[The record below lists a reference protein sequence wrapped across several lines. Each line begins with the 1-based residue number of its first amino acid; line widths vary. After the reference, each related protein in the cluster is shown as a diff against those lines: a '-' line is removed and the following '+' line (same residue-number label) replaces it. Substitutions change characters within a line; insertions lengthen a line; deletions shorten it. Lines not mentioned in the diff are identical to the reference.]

1 MQLGVEE
8 TSMTAMGVERFQELL
23 SRRAA
28 KGPRPPQGL
37 APHIKYRFGAGN
49 PDPGSFPYAELAQ
62 ATAEVMETEGAQA
75 LSYGAVFGH
84 QELREWVC
92 HKHKLFEGLDLSPDN
107 VLITNGSGDA
117 LGLVIQTFV
126 DEGDPVITEA
136 PTFSATLQ
144 TLRRN
149 GAELCGVEVDAEGMR
164 TDILADRLEALKKEG
179 RQCKL
184 IYTIDNFQNPAG
196 PTLSLKRRQELLD
209 LAKQY
214 GVVVLEDDA
223 YGELRFEGEQLP
235 SLFALDDAGLVMR
248 TGTLSKILGA
258 GTRVGWVIA
267 QPTLVPY
274 LSAFNYG
281 GGVAPFMSRICY
293 RYMQGNL
300 ESHVADLR
308 RIYRE
313 KRDAMIGELERGLAG
328 LDASWHV
335 PEGGFFLWIK
345 LPTGTDPKRLMALAS
360 AKAVGYVPGPAF
372 MPNGGGEEYIR
383 LAYSQESPAE
393 LREGTRLLCEAIHE
407 ARQA

>member
-1 MQLGVEE
+1 MEAN
-8 TSMTAMGVERFQELL
+8 SMTATGVDRFQGLL

-37 APHIKYRFGAGN
+37 APHIKYRFGTGN
-49 PDPGSFPYAELAQ
+49 PDPASFPYAELAQ
-62 ATAEVMETEGAQA
+62 ATAEVMETEGPQA

-92 HKHKLFEGLDLSPDN
+92 YKHKVFENLDLTPDN

-149 GAELCGVEVDAEGMR
+149 GAELHGVEVDADGMR
-164 TDILADRLEALKKEG
+164 TDILAERLEAIKRSG

-196 PTLSLKRRQELLD
+196 PTLTRKRRHELLD

-214 GVVVLEDDA
+214 GAIVLEDDA

-235 SLFALDDAGLVMR
+235 SLFALDDAGLVAR

-258 GTRVGWVIA
+258 GTRVGWVLA
-267 QPTLVPY
+267 QPSLIPY

-293 RYMQGNL
+293 TYMKNNL
-300 ESHVADLR
+300 GAHVDDLR

-313 KRDAMIGELERGLAG
+313 KRDAMIGELEHGLAG
-328 LDASWHV
+328 LDAFWHV
-335 PEGGFFLWIK
+335 PQGGFFLWIK
-345 LPTGTDPKRLMALAS
+345 LPTGTDPKKLMELAS
-360 AKAVGYVPGPAF
+360 AKAVGYVPGTAF
-372 MPNGGGEEYIR
+372 MPNGGGEDYIR

-407 ARQA
+407 ARCG

>member
-1 MQLGVEE
+1 
-8 TSMTAMGVERFQELL
+8 MTATGVDRFQELL

-49 PDPGSFPYAELAQ
+49 PDPGSFPYSALAQ
-62 ATAEVMETEGAQA
+62 ATAEVMEDEGAQA
-75 LSYGAVFGH
+75 LSYGGVFGY
-84 QELREWVC
+84 EALREWVC
-92 HKHKLFEGLDLSPDN
+92 HKHKEFEDLDITPDN
-107 VLITNGSGDA
+107 VLITYGSGDA

-126 DEGDPVITEA
+126 DEGDAVITEA

-144 TLRRN
+144 TFRRN
-149 GAELCGVEVDAEGMR
+149 GADLHGVEVDAEGMR
-164 TDILADRLEALKKEG
+164 TDILAEKLEAIKRSG

-196 PTLSLKRRQELLD
+196 PTLTLKRRHELLD

-214 GVVVLEDDA
+214 GVIVLEDDA

-235 SLFALDDAGLVMR
+235 SLFALDDAGLVAR

-267 QPTLVPY
+267 QPSLVPY
-274 LSAFNYG
+274 LSSFNYG

-293 RYMQGNL
+293 AYMKNNL
-300 ESHVADLR
+300 ETHVEELR
-308 RIYRE
+308 RVYKE
-313 KRDAMIGELERGLAG
+313 KRDAMISELEAGLAG
-328 LDASWHV
+328 TDAFWHK

-345 LPTGTDPKRLMALAS
+345 LPTGTDPKRLMELAS
-360 AKAVGYVPGPAF
+360 AAGVGYVPGPAF
-372 MPNGGGEEYIR
+372 MPNGGGENYIR
-383 LAYSQESPAE
+383 LAFSQEAPDE
-393 LREGTRLLCEAIHE
+393 LRAGTRLICKAIHE
-407 ARQA
+407 ARS

>member
-1 MQLGVEE
+1 
-8 TSMTAMGVERFQELL
+8 MTATGVERFQELL
-23 SRRAA
+23 SKRAA

-49 PDPGSFPYAELAQ
+49 PDPASFPYEGLAQ
-62 ATAEVMETEGAQA
+62 AAADVMETDGANA
-75 LSYGAVFGH
+75 LSYGGVYGF

-92 HKHKLFEGLDLSPDN
+92 YKHKVLENLDITPDN

-149 GAELCGVEVDAEGMR
+149 GADLHGIEVDAEGLR
-164 TDILADRLEALKKEG
+164 TDLLADKLEALAKAGK
-179 RQCKL
+179 RCKL

-196 PTLSLKRRQELLD
+196 PTLTLKRRHELLA

-214 GVVVLEDDA
+214 GVIVLEDDA

-235 SLFALDDAGLVMR
+235 SLFALDDAGLVAR

-267 QPTLVPY
+267 QPSLVPY
-274 LSAFNYG
+274 MSSFNYG
-281 GGVAPFMSRICY
+281 GGVAPFMSRICHA
-293 RYMQGNL
+293 YMKNNL
-300 ESHVADLR
+300 ETHVDELR
-308 RIYRE
+308 RVYRE
-313 KRDAMIGELERGLAG
+313 KRDAMIEELERGLAG
-328 LDASWHV
+328 LDAFWYT
-335 PEGGFFLWIK
+335 PEGGFFLWIR
-345 LPTGTDPKRLMALAS
+345 LPTGTDPKKLMQLAS
-360 AKAVGYVPGPAF
+360 EAAVGYVPGPAF
-372 MPNGGGEEYIR
+372 MPNGGGENYIR

-393 LREGTRLLCEAIHE
+393 IREGTRLICEAIHK
-407 ARQA
+407 ARN

>member
-1 MQLGVEE
+1 
-8 TSMTAMGVERFQELL
+8 MTATGVDRFQELL

-49 PDPGSFPYAELAQ
+49 PDPGSFPYQELAQ
-62 ATAEVMETEGAQA
+62 ATAEVLETEGAQA
-75 LSYGAVFGH
+75 LSYGGVYGY

-92 HKHKLFEGLDLSPDN
+92 HKVKVFENLDITPDQ

-149 GAELCGVEVDAEGMR
+149 GAEVHGIEVDADGMR
-164 TDILADRLEALKKEG
+164 TDLLAARLEELAQAGK
-179 RQCKL
+179 QCKL

-196 PTLSLKRRQELLD
+196 PTLTLKRRHELLA

-214 GVVVLEDDA
+214 GVIVLEDDA

-235 SLFALDDAGLVMR
+235 SLFELDDAGLVAR

-258 GTRVGWVIA
+258 GTRVGWVIS
-267 QPTLVPY
+267 QPELVPY
-274 LSAFNYG
+274 MSAFNWG
-281 GGVAPFMSRICY
+281 GGVAPFMSRICHT
-293 RYMQGNL
+293 YMKNNL
-300 ESHVADLR
+300 EGHVEELC

-313 KRDAMIGELERGLAG
+313 KRDAMIGELESGLAG
-328 LDASWHV
+328 LDAFWHK

-345 LPTGTDPKRLMALAS
+345 LPTGTDPKKLMQLAS
-360 AKAVGYVPGPAF
+360 AAGVGYVPGTAF

-383 LAYSQESPAE
+383 LAYSQESPDE
-393 LREGTRLLCEAIHE
+393 LREGTRLLCKAIHE
-407 ARQA
+407 ARS

>member
-1 MQLGVEE
+1 
-8 TSMTAMGVERFQELL
+8 MTATGVDRFQGLL
-23 SRRAA
+23 SQRAA

-37 APHIKYRFGAGN
+37 APHIKFRFGAGN
-49 PDPGSFPYAELAQ
+49 PDPASFPYTQLAQ

-75 LSYGAVFGH
+75 LSYGSVYGH

-92 HKHKLFEGLDLSPDN
+92 HKVKVFENLDITPDH

-149 GAELCGVEVDAEGMR
+149 GAEVHGIEVDADGMR
-164 TDILADRLEALKKEG
+164 TDLLAAKLEELKQAGK
-179 RQCKL
+179 QCKL

-196 PTLSLKRRQELLD
+196 PTLTLERRHELLA

-214 GVVVLEDDA
+214 GVIVLEDDA

-235 SLFALDDAGLVMR
+235 SLFALDDAGLVTR

-258 GTRVGWVIA
+258 GTRVGWVIS
-267 QPTLVPY
+267 QPSLVPY
-274 LSAFNYG
+274 MSAFNHG

-293 RYMQGNL
+293 TYMKNNL
-300 ESHVADLR
+300 EEHVAELCQ
-308 RIYRE
+308 IYRE
-313 KRDAMIGELERGLAG
+313 KRDAMIGELESGLTG
-328 LDASWHV
+328 LDAFWHV

-345 LPTGTDPKRLMALAS
+345 LPSGTNPKKLMELAS
-360 AKAVGYVPGPAF
+360 AAGVGYVPGTAF
-372 MPNGGGEEYIR
+372 MPNGGGEYYIR

-393 LREGTRLLCEAIHE
+393 LREGTRLLCKAIHE
-407 ARQA
+407 ARA

>member
-1 MQLGVEE
+1 
-8 TSMTAMGVERFQELL
+8 MTATGVDRFQELL

-49 PDPGSFPYAELAQ
+49 PDPGSFPYQELAQ
-62 ATAEVMETEGAQA
+62 ATAEVMETEGPQA
-75 LSYGAVFGH
+75 LSYGAVYGH

-92 HKHKLFEGLDLSPDN
+92 HKIKVFENFEISPDS

-117 LGLVIQTFV
+117 LALVIQTFV

-149 GAELCGVEVDAEGMR
+149 GADVHGIEVDAEGMR
-164 TDILADRLEALKKEG
+164 TDLLAAKLEELAKAG

-196 PTLSLKRRQELLD
+196 PTLTLKRRHELLA

-223 YGELRFEGEQLP
+223 YGELRFEGEHLP
-235 SLFALDDAGLVMR
+235 SLLELDDAGLVTR

-267 QPTLVPY
+267 PPALVPY
-274 LSAFNYG
+274 LSVFNYA

-293 RYMQGNL
+293 AYLKNNL
-300 ESHVADLR
+300 EGHVEELC

-328 LDASWHV
+328 LDAFWHK

-345 LPTGTDPKRLMALAS
+345 LPTGTNPKKLMEVAS
-360 AKAVGYVPGPAF
+360 AAGVGYVPGTAF
-372 MPNGGGEEYIR
+372 MPNGGGEDYIR
-383 LAYSQESPAE
+383 LAYSQESPEE
-393 LREGTRLLCEAIHE
+393 LREGTRLLCEAIHK
-407 ARQA
+407 ARS

>member
-1 MQLGVEE
+1 
-8 TSMTAMGVERFQELL
+8 MTATGVDRFQELL

-49 PDPGSFPYAELAQ
+49 PDPGSFPYSALAQ
-62 ATAEVMETEGAQA
+62 ATAEVMEDEGAQA
-75 LSYGAVFGH
+75 LSYGGVFGY
-84 QELREWVC
+84 EALREWVC
-92 HKHKLFEGLDLSPDN
+92 HKHKVFEDLDITPDN

-126 DEGDPVITEA
+126 DEGDAVITEA

-144 TLRRN
+144 TFRRN
-149 GAELCGVEVDAEGMR
+149 GADLHGVEVDAEGMR
-164 TDILADRLEALKKEG
+164 TDILAEKLEAIKRSG

-196 PTLSLKRRQELLD
+196 PTLTLKRRHELLD

-214 GVVVLEDDA
+214 GVIVLEDDA

-235 SLFALDDAGLVMR
+235 SLFALDDAGLVAR

-267 QPTLVPY
+267 QPSLVPY
-274 LSAFNYG
+274 LSSFNYG

-293 RYMQGNL
+293 AYMKNNL
-300 ESHVADLR
+300 ETHVEELR
-308 RIYRE
+308 RVYKE
-313 KRDAMIGELERGLAG
+313 KRDAMISELEAGLAG
-328 LDASWHV
+328 TDAFWHK

-345 LPTGTDPKRLMALAS
+345 LPTGTDPKRLMELAS
-360 AKAVGYVPGPAF
+360 AAGVGYVPGPAF
-372 MPNGGGEEYIR
+372 MPNGGGENYIR
-383 LAYSQESPAE
+383 LAFSQEAPDE
-393 LREGTRLLCEAIHE
+393 LRAGTRLICKAIHE
-407 ARQA
+407 ARS